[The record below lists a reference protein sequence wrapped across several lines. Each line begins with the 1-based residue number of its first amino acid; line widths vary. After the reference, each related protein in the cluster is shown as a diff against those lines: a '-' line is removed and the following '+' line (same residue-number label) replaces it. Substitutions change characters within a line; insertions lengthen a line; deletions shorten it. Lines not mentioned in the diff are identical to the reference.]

1 MTKLAMRRIRQ
12 SVIFPV
18 SPKDVYE
25 TIMDPARHA
34 ALTGSTVKISKEVGA
49 KFSVYDGEIE
59 GVNLELTPDRKIV
72 QSWRYSDWPS
82 GHYSK
87 CTFILIEVPGGTRL
101 TFTQTGVPDEFYDD
115 IRQGWYEYYW
125 EPLKKIFRNDKN

>member
-1 MTKLAMRRIRQ
+1 MTKLPVRRIRQ
-12 SVIFPV
+12 TITFPV
-18 SPKDVYE
+18 SPKEIYE
-25 TIMDPARHA
+25 TIMDPVKHA
-34 ALTGSTVKISKEVGA
+34 ALTGAAVKIHKEVGS

-87 CTFILIEVPGGTRL
+87 CTFLLTKVPGGTRL
-101 TFTQTGVPDEFYDD
+101 TFSQTGVPDEFYDD

-125 EPLKKIFRNDKN
+125 EPMKKIFRGHQY